1 MTLYYFNLKLK
12 YNKILMVLLSYCI
25 SIKNRLYQLEK
36 TLMEN
41 IDNSSNESEFILI
54 DYDSNDGLKEFIY
67 NHFSNEILS
76 GKLKYFYTNKVK
88 YWHASI
94 CKNTAHI
101 KATGKIL
108 VNLDC
113 DNYIGING
121 DQLIINEFKNSG
133 DNIIISQTDNII
145 GSGNGGR
152 ISITKN
158 NFIKLGGYN
167 EQFYPMGYQDYDL
180 IERAKKI
187 GLKYIN
193 INKNNT
199 AIKNSKEDGI
209 KNIGITIEY
218 NKMNNVNKLLSKIN
232 IDNNILQ
239 ANLIRG
245 IGFSSI

>member
-1 MTLYYFNLKLK
+1 
-12 YNKILMVLLSYCI
+12 MVLLSYCI
-25 SIKNRLYQLEK
+25 SIKNRLYQLKK
-36 TLMEN
+36 TLREN
-41 IDNSSNESEFILI
+41 IDNSSDESEFVLI
-54 DYDSNDGLKEFIY
+54 DYDSNDELKEFIY
-67 NHFSNEILS
+67 NNFSNEILS
-76 GKLKYFYTNKVK
+76 GKLTYLYTDKIK

-94 CKNTAHI
+94 CKNTTHM
-101 KATGKIL
+101 KAKGNIL

-113 DNYIGING
+113 DNYIGTGG

-133 DNIIISQTDNII
+133 DNIIISQTDNIM

-180 IERAKKI
+180 IERAKLF

-209 KNIGITIEY
+209 KNIGITMEY

-239 ANLIRG
+239 TNLIRG
-245 IGFSSI
+245 IGISSI